1 MMNEHHNPPRRRLPC
16 LAALLALLLSLCLP
30 AFVQAAPP
38 LRTVLVYEGPHIDYY
53 DILINLAR
61 ELKALGIISKS
72 PIVGP
77 ALNGNTEE
85 LWRWL
90 RANAGGTR
98 LTFLAD
104 GFYSAEYN
112 PDRRSAVTEAL
123 RTRLATRKDVDL
135 ILAFGT
141 WAGLEMTR
149 LDTDVPV
156 IVCGSTDAIGA
167 GIVPSEKDSGKDNVV
182 AVVEPDRFLR
192 QMDLF
197 HQIFGFRK
205 LGVVYTDTPAG
216 RSCSAL
222 DQIEASCAKNGV
234 ELVRCTGNFLENMK
248 TAKIAEEIEAC
259 HRRMAYA
266 RVDAVFLTYNSLPT
280 AQLPQALKPLMAAGI
295 PLISQTGPR
304 EVEMGAMAS
313 ITSYCTQE
321 GRYAAHLITGL
332 LGGVKPRAMPQ
343 LLRSPMLLAINMH
356 TAARIGWNPSL
367 EVLLIVDEFYQ

>member
-1 MMNEHHNPPRRRLPC
+1 MTNEHRNPPRRRLPC
-16 LAALLALLLSLCLP
+16 LAALLAVLLSFCLP

-53 DILINLAR
+53 DILINLSR

-72 PIVGP
+72 SH
-77 ALNGNTEE
+77 AYATLNGNTEE

-90 RANAGGTR
+90 SANAGGTR
-98 LTFLAD
+98 LTFLSD
-104 GFYSAEYN
+104 GFYSAEYT
-112 PDRRSAVTEAL
+112 PDKRSAVTDAL

-156 IVCGSTDAIGA
+156 IVCGSTDPIGA

-182 AVVEPDRFLR
+182 AVVETDRFLR

-205 LGVVYTDTPAG
+205 LGVLYTDTPAG

-234 ELVRCTGNFLENMK
+234 ELVRCTGNFLENLD
-248 TAKIAEEIEAC
+248 TAQIAEQMETC
-259 HRRMAYA
+259 HRKLAHQ
-266 RVDAVFLTYNSLPT
+266 RVDAVYLTYNSLPA
-280 AQLPQALKPLMAAGI
+280 AQLPQALKPLMVAGI

-304 EVEMGAMAS
+304 EVQMGAMAS

-321 GRYAAHLITGL
+321 GRFAARLIVSL
-332 LGGVKPRAMPQ
+332 LNGAKPRNLPQ
-343 LLRSPMLLAINMH
+343 RLHSPMLLAINMH
-356 TAARIGWNPSL
+356 SAARIGWNPSL
-367 EVLLIVDEFYQ
+367 EVLLIVDEFFQ